1 MVVEAVHGL
10 HTTKVLSLNT
20 ILIITLAT
28 TSIITLAL
36 YTYTPPMCPLNLL
49 AFTDMILICRN

>member
-20 ILIITLAT
+20 IFITNLA

-49 AFTDMILICRN
+49 AFTDMILICQN

>member
-28 TSIITLAL
+28 SIITLAL
-36 YTYTPPMCPLNLL
+36 YTYPPPMCPLNLL